1 VPPTILSADGSCRHL
16 CRRDRCGDEKVGKKN
31 PADEMVGLLISASK
45 KVDFACV
52 ETFRSLC

>member
-1 VPPTILSADGSCRHL
+1 MPPTILSADGASRHF
-16 CRRDRCGDEKVGKKN
+16 CRRDRDADEKVGKKN

-45 KVDFACV
+45 KVDFARV